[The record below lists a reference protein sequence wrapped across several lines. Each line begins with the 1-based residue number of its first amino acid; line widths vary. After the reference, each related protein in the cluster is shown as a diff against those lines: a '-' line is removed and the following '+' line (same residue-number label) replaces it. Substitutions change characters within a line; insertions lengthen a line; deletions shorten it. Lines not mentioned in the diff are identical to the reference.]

1 MSTLPMNVLV
11 TDGNERAALAITRSL
26 GRRMRV
32 VVGEERPGSLAA
44 ASRYCAREVVY
55 PSPYTDPS
63 AFERF
68 LLRFIERERV
78 DVLMAASDVTTHLVS
93 KNASVIRPHAAIAVP
108 PFDAFE
114 CVTDKWRLLQRA
126 ASLDI
131 PIPATHFVD
140 GKAAL
145 PSLLPRLDYP
155 VVVKPTR
162 SRIPTRDG
170 WISGTAQYAA
180 DEHQLQRLYRDTG
193 YLASAPSLIQTR
205 IVGPGLG
212 VFVLCD
218 RGRVVASFAHMR
230 LRERP
235 PSGGVSV
242 LCESA
247 PLDAAR
253 RDQAIRLLEPL
264 GWHGVAM
271 LEYKRDLRTGQSVL
285 MEVNGRFWGSLQ
297 LAIDAGVDF
306 PYLATQLALERPLDV
321 SEPYAVGVRSRWA
334 LGDVD
339 HLLAR
344 FRRGRANL
352 PDHAPSLLGAVADFV
367 RATGPGVRGEM
378 WRRDDAAPAYRELCQ
393 YLTNSSLSMRRRL
406 RRPLARF
413 SFAPLFRNGR

>member
-1 MSTLPMNVLV
+1 MNVLV
-11 TDGNERAALAITRSL
+11 TDGNQRAALAITRSL

-32 VVGEERPGSLAA
+32 WVGEEQSGSLAA
-44 ASRYCAREVVY
+44 ASRYCAREVIY
-55 PSPYTDPS
+55 PSPYTDPNG
-63 AFERF
+63 FEQF
-68 LLRFIERERV
+68 LLRFIEREPV
-78 DVLMAASDVTTHLVS
+78 DALMVASDVTTHIVS
-93 KNASVIRPHAAIAVP
+93 KNADAIRPHAAIAVP

-145 PSLLPRLDYP
+145 AALLPRVEYP

-162 SRIPTRDG
+162 SRIPTRAG

-180 DEHQLQRLYRDTG
+180 DEDQLQRLYRDTD
-193 YLASAPSLIQTR
+193 YLASAPSLIQSR

-218 RGRVVASFAHMR
+218 RGRVRATFAHAR

-247 PLDAAR
+247 PLDAER
-253 RDQAIRLLEPL
+253 RDHAIRLLEPL

-271 LEYKRDLRTGQSVL
+271 LEYKQHLRTGQSVL

-297 LAIDAGVDF
+297 LAVDAGLDF
-306 PYLATQLALERPLDV
+306 PSLSCQLALGRPLDLPG
-321 SEPYAVGVRSRWA
+321 PYAVGVKSRWA

-344 FRRGRANL
+344 LRHGRADL
-352 PDHAPSLLGAVADFV
+352 PDPAPSVLAAIVNFV

-393 YLTNSSLSMRRRL
+393 YITSSSQSMRRRL

-413 SFAPLFRNGR
+413 SFAPLFRSGR

>member
-1 MSTLPMNVLV
+1 MNVLV
-11 TDGNERAALAITRSL
+11 TDGNQRAALAITRSL

-32 VVGEERPGSLAA
+32 WVGDERPGSLAA
-44 ASRYCAREVVY
+44 ASRYCAREVIY
-55 PSPYTDPS
+55 PSPYTDPEG
-63 AFERF
+63 FEHF
-68 LLRFIERERV
+68 LLRFIEREPV
-78 DVLMAASDVTTHLVS
+78 HVLMVASDVTTHIVS
-93 KNASVIRPHAAIAVP
+93 KNADAIRPHAAIAVP

-126 ASLDI
+126 ASLGI
-131 PIPATHFVD
+131 PIPATHVVD

-145 PSLLPRLDYP
+145 ASLLPRIEYP

-162 SRIPTRDG
+162 SRMPTRAG
-170 WISGTAQYAA
+170 WVSGTAQYAA
-180 DEHQLQRLYRDTG
+180 DEDQLQRLYRDTD

-218 RGRVVASFAHMR
+218 RGRVVATFAHRR

-247 PLDAAR
+247 PFDAEQQ
-253 RDQAIRLLEPL
+253 DQAVRLLEPL

-306 PYLATQLALERPLDV
+306 PSLACQLALGQPPEQRG
-321 SEPYAVGVRSRWA
+321 PYTVGVKSRWA

-344 FRRGRANL
+344 LRHGRADL
-352 PDHAPSLLGAVADFV
+352 PDHAPSFLGAVLDFL

-378 WRRDDAAPAYRELCQ
+378 WRRDDPGPAYRELCQ
-393 YLTNSSLSMRRRL
+393 YTTNSSQSMRRRL

-413 SFAPLFRNGR
+413 SFVPLSRNGR